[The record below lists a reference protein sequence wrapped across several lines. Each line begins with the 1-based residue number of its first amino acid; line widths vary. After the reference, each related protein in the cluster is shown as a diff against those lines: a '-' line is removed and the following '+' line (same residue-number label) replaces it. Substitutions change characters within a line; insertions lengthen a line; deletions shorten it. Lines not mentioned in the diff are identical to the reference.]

1 MDSHGREL
9 LQRLTSEV
17 LVLDGAM
24 GTMLFEAGL
33 VDGGCPELWN
43 ETHPDVIRGIHRG
56 YIDAGASIIETN
68 TFGGTRLKLVPYGLD
83 ERVRELNVLGAR
95 LARSVC
101 PPGGY
106 VAGSIG
112 PSGHLP
118 DTVQPLG
125 DVSLDEL
132 SANFREQAL
141 ALAEGGVDFFAVET
155 MMVPD
160 EAVSA
165 IRAAK
170 EATGLPVMA
179 TMFFQYNAQKNL
191 DRTLW
196 GSTPADAARFLAD
209 AGADIVGC
217 NCGEGGPARA
227 AVIMREMRT
236 VSTGLLAAYP
246 NAGMPRMVDDR
257 TVYDLPP
264 AEMAAGYPAILD
276 AGANVVGACCGST
289 PEHIRRIAAVVT
301 ARQPRPKGPRAG
313 VEGSRAW

>member
-1 MDSHGREL
+1 MESRGTEL
-9 LQRLTSEV
+9 LKRLGSEV
-17 LVLDGAM
+17 IVLDGAM

-43 ETHPDVIRGIHRG
+43 ETRPDVIRGIHRA
-56 YIDAGASIIETN
+56 YVEAGATIIETN
-68 TFGGTRLKLVPYGLD
+68 TFGGTRLKLVPYALED
-83 ERVRELNVLGAR
+83 RVRELNVLGAR

-101 PPGGY
+101 PPEGY

-125 DVSLDEL
+125 DVSVDEL
-132 SANFREQAL
+132 RANFTEQAL
-141 ALAEGGVDFFAVET
+141 ALAEGGVDVLAIET

-160 EAVSA
+160 EVVTA

-179 TMFFQYNAQKNL
+179 TMFFQYNQQKNM

-196 GSTPADAARFLAD
+196 GSTPAEAARILFD

-227 AVIMREMRT
+227 AVIIREMRT
-236 VSTGLLAAYP
+236 VSPGLLAAYP
-246 NAGMPRMVDDR
+246 NAGMPRLVDDR

-264 AEMAAGYPAILD
+264 AEMAAGYPAIID
-276 AGANVVGACCGST
+276 AGANIVGACCGST
-289 PEHIRRIAAVVT
+289 PEHIRRIAAVVRD
-301 ARQPRPKGPRAG
+301 RQIRSAGIRAAGGG
-313 VEGSRAW
+313 VQPW

>member
-1 MDSHGREL
+1 MESRGTEL
-9 LQRLTSEV
+9 LKRLGSEV
-17 LVLDGAM
+17 IVLDGAM

-43 ETHPDVIRGIHRG
+43 ETRPDVIRGIHRA
-56 YIDAGASIIETN
+56 YVEAGATIIETN
-68 TFGGTRLKLVPYGLD
+68 TFGGTRLKLVPYALED
-83 ERVRELNVLGAR
+83 RVRELNVLGAR

-101 PPGGY
+101 PPEGY

-125 DVSLDEL
+125 DVSVDEL
-132 SANFREQAL
+132 RANFTEQAL
-141 ALAEGGVDFFAVET
+141 ALAEGGVDVLAIET

-160 EAVSA
+160 EVVTA

-170 EATGLPVMA
+170 KATGLPVMA
-179 TMFFQYNAQKNL
+179 TMFFQYNQQKNM

-196 GSTPADAARFLAD
+196 GSTPAEAARILFD

-227 AVIMREMRT
+227 AVIIREMRT
-236 VSTGLLAAYP
+236 VSPGLLAAYP
-246 NAGMPRMVDDR
+246 NAGMPRLVDDR

-264 AEMAAGYPAILD
+264 AEMAAGYPAIID
-276 AGANVVGACCGST
+276 AGANIVGACCGST
-289 PEHIRRIAAVVT
+289 PEHIRRIAAVVRD
-301 ARQPRPKGPRAG
+301 RQIRSAGIRAAGGG
-313 VEGSRAW
+313 VQPW

>member
-1 MDSHGREL
+1 MDSRGREL
-9 LQRLTSEV
+9 LQRLKSEV

-43 ETHPDVIRGIHRG
+43 ETHPDAICGIHRA
-56 YIDAGASIIETN
+56 YIDAGAGIIETN
-68 TFGGTRLKLVPYGLD
+68 TFGGTRLKLAPYALE
-83 ERVRELNVLGAR
+83 ERARDLNVLGAR

-118 DTVQPLG
+118 DTVPPLG
-125 DVSLDEL
+125 DVSLEEL
-132 SANFREQAL
+132 ESNFREQAR
-141 ALAEGGVDFFAVET
+141 ALAEGGVDLFAIET

-160 EAVSA
+160 EAVTA

-170 EATGLPVMA
+170 DAADLPVMA
-179 TMFFQYNAQKNL
+179 TMFFQYNADKNI

-196 GSTPADAARFLAD
+196 GSTPAEAARFLVD

-217 NCGEGGPARA
+217 NCGEGGPVRA
-227 AVIMREMRT
+227 AVILREMRA
-236 VSTGLLAAYP
+236 VSAGLLAAYP
-246 NAGMPRMVDDR
+246 NAGMPRLVDDR

-289 PEHIRRIAAVVT
+289 PEHIRRIAAIVR
-301 ARQPRPKGPRAG
+301 ARQNRPTGTRAAG
-313 VEGSRAW
+313 